1 MRIQSIEMD
10 RRGFLRA
17 TGAAGAAITVSMLVA
32 GCAPS
37 GAGNGGGSSSKRLR
51 IGVQGGGTSETL
63 DFNHVLGESD
73 IARTS
78 QIFEGLTYFDVDG
91 SPKNRLAESLE
102 PNADGTVW
110 TITLKK
116 GVKFHDGSPF
126 NADSV
131 LASFAY
137 ILDPANSADG
147 ASVLDEIDL
156 ANSRRIDDTT
166 VEIHL
171 IRSNFLLPVLLGE
184 RMILMMPAGTPDW
197 KKPIGTGPF
206 KFGSFALGDRS
217 LFPRFEDYHGDVPL
231 VEELEII
238 SIDDATAR
246 LNALKSGTVDAIAQV
261 APELVKSAEGSF
273 TLLTADSGTFP
284 TIYTRLAQA
293 PFTDVRITQALR
305 LAADRQQLI
314 DNVLFGAGAL
324 GNDLASP
331 FDPYYASDLPQ
342 REHDPDKAKFLL
354 KQAGHDRLPL
364 TLFTSDHAL
373 GAVQSAT
380 LFASQAKEA
389 GFDITLSKSPVSEY
403 YDKVWLK
410 ESFATSNW
418 GGRPLISWMKQAVL
432 PGAAYPET
440 DWNRPDFTQLVE
452 SAVANPNEDDRK
464 RLFHDAQEMLHN
476 DGGYLIW
483 GFMQNI
489 DATSK
494 RVSGITASAI
504 RPLGNYD
511 FRTAK
516 VG

>member
-1 MRIQSIEMD
+1 MGIQSIDMD

-17 TGAAGAAITVSMLVA
+17 SAVAGAAISIPLLLA
-32 GCAPS
+32 GCS
-37 GAGNGGGSSSKRLR
+37 TGTGSGGGSGSKRLR

-91 SPKNRLAESLE
+91 GVKNRLAESLE
-102 PNADGTVW
+102 PNKDGSVW
-110 TITLKK
+110 TVVLKK
-116 GVKFHDGSPF
+116 GVTFHDGSPF
-126 NADSV
+126 TADSV

-147 ASVLDEIDL
+147 ASVIDEIDL
-156 ANSRRIDDTT
+156 ANSKKIDDTT
-166 VEIHL
+166 VELHL
-171 IRSNFLLPVLLGE
+171 IRPNFLLPNLLGE
-184 RMILMMPAGTPDW
+184 RMILMMPAGTPNW
-197 KKPIGTGPF
+197 KKPVGTGPF
-206 KFGSFALGDRS
+206 AFGTFALGDRS
-217 LFPRFEDYHGDVPL
+217 LFPRFKDYHGTAPL
-231 VEELEII
+231 IEELEII

-261 APELVKSAEGSF
+261 APEMVKTAGATF
-273 TLLTADSGTFP
+273 TLLSADSGTFP
-284 TIYTRLAQA
+284 AIYTRLAQT
-293 PFTDVRITQALR
+293 PFTDPRVTQALR

-314 DNVLFGAGAL
+314 DNVLFGAGSL

-342 REHDPDKAKFLL
+342 RKHDPDKAKFLL
-354 KQAGHDRLPL
+354 KQAGYDRLPL
-364 TLFTSDHAL
+364 TLHTADHAL

-380 LFASQAKEA
+380 LFASQAKDA
-389 GFDITLSKSPVSEY
+389 GFDITLSKTPVSEY

-410 ESFATSNW
+410 ESFATTNW

-452 SAVANPNEDDRK
+452 SAVANPNDADRK
-464 RLFHDAQEMLHN
+464 RLFHDAQEMLYN
-476 DGGYLIW
+476 DGGYLVW
-483 GFMQNI
+483 GFLKNI